1 MSVRRDDLFISCDC
15 LGPERSGPR
24 YVLRQFI
31 APFACQSGYPPS
43 RAFSR
48 SLHLDVDADLVDPR
62 AVIF

>member
-15 LGPERSGPR
+15 LGPERSGPC
-24 YVLRQFI
+24 YV
-31 APFACQSGYPPS
+31 SSS
-43 RAFSR
+43 RRLLLSLGSLPRERFQG